1 MDISE
6 YRRQFEQEIEQAARQ
21 PSFRDLVE
29 RSGRGAAPHT
39 ASAGQAAAAGQAA
52 PADGDLTAAT
62 AVLRD
67 DAADEQLR
75 SAALRVIS
83 RAVEG
88 QPELI
93 DTLVEVLLDTSRPEA
108 VRLEVL
114 DVLQQIS
121 FRMVAFPAK
130 RPDYLAALRSL
141 VDDRSAELRRRAI
154 GILAREKDEYVQR
167 RLIEGLE
174 SGSEALVPTEKA
186 IQYLGYD
193 IHAEYFPLLRQIA
206 EKPPTPEARAE
217 AVRLLAADPSSAG
230 LLVTILSNKNESPDV
245 RRLSAIG
252 LQSADPGQFQEHARR
267 IVLDDDEDDQLRA
280 TSITALT
287 HFADPEA
294 LSRDDELTGRIAQLR
309 AESSSPQVKQA
320 TAGYLSR
327 HGT

>member
-6 YRRQFEQEIEQAARQ
+6 YRRQFEEELEQAARQ
-21 PSFRDLVE
+21 PTFRDQVA
-29 RSGRGAAPHT
+29 RSRQGAE
-39 ASAGQAAAAGQAA
+39 SRAAAARQGSAT
-52 PADGDLTAAT
+52 DDVLTAAI
-62 AVLRD
+62 AVLSD
-67 DAADEQLR
+67 DEADEQLR
-75 SAALRVIS
+75 FAALQVIS
-83 RAVEG
+83 SAVDER
-88 QPELI
+88 PDLI
-93 DTLVEVLLDTSRPEA
+93 DTLLEVLRDTGRPA
-108 VRLEVL
+108 GVRIAVL

-121 FRMVAFPAK
+121 FRMEGFPAK
-130 RPDYLAALRSL
+130 RPDYLAALRSV
-141 VDDRSAELRRRAI
+141 VDDSDAELRQRAI

-167 RLIEGLE
+167 RLLDGLE
-174 SGSEALVPTEKA
+174 GKSGELVPTAKA

-206 EKPPTPEARAE
+206 EKPPTPEARTE

-230 LLVTILSNKNESPDV
+230 LLATILGNRDEDPDV

-252 LQSADPGQFQEHARR
+252 LQSAAPDQFQEHARR

-280 TSITALT
+280 MSITALT

-294 LSRDDELTGRIAQLR
+294 LSGDDELTGRIERLR